1 MKFVHFNYNDIDSFD
16 FDPILFHDLKKY
28 GFAPMHKK
36 VKCVENICLM
46 AEEKHAVLNYPD
58 IYFNPEQGK
67 KQALEK
73 TRAVFKLN
81 FKEQLGIKYFI
92 PDPKNGGNS
101 NNGPMMTRILNSPVV
116 SARILNVSVQSLL
129 YIRKCIYMLNSTS
142 FVNPFIYD
150 KFARAAFVNIISDLG
165 DYGHF
170 TGTTHSLLVHG
181 SLYIRW
187 AQDELGVSIGSLSE
201 NALEM
206 GNKVNLQ
213 HRKLFSRKN
222 SIKKETYDIFKRV
235 LSTSDPYL
243 LLEGVYKQKLR
254 KGNINNKSP

>member
-1 MKFVHFNYNDIDSFD
+1 
-16 FDPILFHDLKKY
+16 
-28 GFAPMHKK
+28 MHKK

-73 TRAVFKLN
+73 TQAVFKLN
-81 FKEQLGIKYFI
+81 FKEQLGVKYFI

-201 NALEM
+201 NALKM

-222 SIKKETYDIFKRV
+222 NIKKETYDIFKRV